1 MRSTGV
7 RRLVVDVEKKIELW
21 AVEVL
26 SIKAQTSQKAEQRR
40 YGANA
45 QAWGNALLRS
55 ALWFGGWWGP
65 ICQDFGWSIDA
76 GLVRHM

>member
-1 MRSTGV
+1 MKSTGV

-55 ALWFGGWWGP
+55 ALWFGGVQYARISDGRLM
-65 ICQDFGWSIDA
+65 QDLLGTCN
-76 GLVRHM
+76 R

>member
-1 MRSTGV
+1 MG
-7 RRLVVDVEKKIELW
+7 LW

-26 SIKAQTSQKAEQRR
+26 SIKAQTSHKAEQRR

-55 ALWFGGWWGP
+55 DLWFGGVQYARISDGRLV
-65 ICQDFGWSIDA
+65 QDLLLGTCN
-76 GLVRHM
+76 R